1 MPLDDATRQRLLEL
15 VYDLLPE
22 AEAVELRK
30 QIETDPQLAQAYSEA
45 QAAAKLLGEAARF
58 PAAKIVLRRP
68 ETAAATSADLPSPAQ
83 PAIPTIKANGA
94 YRSPWA
100 RAANWAVGL
109 AAAVLL
115 IISVGGY
122 WYHHEQLADIAA
134 EHLRLVVTGPVT
146 LHSGVAADY
155 TVSTTAVTGTVLPAH
170 VEFAL
175 YTPERKLLWGH
186 KEKSDEQGR
195 LQITVPKEKPDE
207 QGRLHL
213 TIPPDLKRVR
223 LEVLAVHRD
232 RLERVDTPLAV
243 EPIQYLTQL
252 AFDRPWYQPGET
264 VLYRS
269 LTLSRFGLAADRE
282 VPIHFA
288 ILGPDG
294 GVVPGSQR
302 ESTPER
308 GVGSGAFIIPDKRP
322 GGQYTLS
329 ARSLDQSFPEQRQT
343 FLIRPD
349 RLPAEGDCGDGQ
361 SSAAVDDGGSPEP
374 RAQPIP
380 NDAGRVDVAFYPEGG
395 DLVADLENRVYFVA
409 RNAAGKPVDIKG
421 VVVNGAGDK
430 VALVETTHHGMG
442 LFDFTP
448 TASEQYRL
456 TISSPG
462 SANSE
467 PKLPKASTEQR
478 VVLTTGT
485 GIFEA
490 REPLEFNIRAA
501 KADLPLVVVASC
513 RGVPVG
519 QQMLVT
525 RTKEGGANPVAVPV
539 GEQVGGVI
547 RLTVY
552 DFSLSPPRPVAER
565 LVYRRMPKSLK
576 VEATCPRDHYAPGE
590 KVDLALSV
598 TNEEGRP
605 IKNAVL
611 SVAVVDDR
619 LWSLAGGPQPAMP
632 TYFLLTSEI
641 EKPEDLENADFYL
654 SDTAEA
660 KAALD
665 LLLGC
670 QGWRRFAEKTLREL
684 KQQGRDNEQV
694 VRLAALGAQ
703 SQPPAM
709 FDNLKQ
715 LRSNYDLSL
724 AEYREHR
731 TRMLITLTTVSFFG
745 GLGLVLLVAMLG
757 LLRIVWGI
765 HLWMPAVGVTICC
778 LIVGAILMDPSR
790 LKPGHDGAVAF
801 VPFHVPPPEPGKE
814 PAREEKIADAAAKAV
829 DRVPAPPAP
838 ALAAA
843 AARKETME
851 KGVARRATAVP
862 PGAGAGNMAGAR
874 NMYGA
879 KQGPKP
885 DAGPSVAPGL
895 RGAAGKPVEPKV
907 RANLAPTVFWR
918 PVLVTGADGRAN
930 VSFTLPESAATFH
943 ILVDA
948 HADGRIGSG
957 YGKITRP

>member
-1 MPLDDATRQRLLEL
+1 MPLDDPTRQRLLEL

-22 AEAVELRK
+22 AEAAELRK
-30 QIETDPQLAQAYSEA
+30 QIETDAELAQAYSEA
-45 QAAAKLLGEAARF
+45 QAAARLFSAAARF
-58 PAAKIVLRRP
+58 PAPKIVLRRP
-68 ETAAATSADLPSPAQ
+68 EKAAAAAADLPSPA
-83 PAIPTIKANGA
+83 PSAIPAIKANGSF
-94 YRSPWA
+94 RSPWA
-100 RAANWAVGL
+100 RAANWTVGV

-134 EHLRLVVTGPVT
+134 EHLRLVVTGPAT

-155 TVSTTAVTGTVLPAH
+155 TVSTTAVTGTALPAH
-170 VEFAL
+170 VELAL

-186 KEKSDEQGR
+186 KEKSGEQGR
-195 LQITVPKEKPDE
+195 LQITVPREKLDE
-207 QGRLHL
+207 QGRLQP
-213 TIPPDLKRVR
+213 TIPPDAKRVR

-232 RLERVDTPLAV
+232 KLERVETPLAV
-243 EPIQYLTQL
+243 EPIQYVTQL

-282 VPIHFA
+282 VPIHFE

-302 ESTPER
+302 ESATAR
-308 GVGSGAFIIPDKRP
+308 GVGSGEFIIPDKRP
-322 GGQYTLS
+322 GGRYTL
-329 ARSLDQSFPEQRQT
+329 AVRSLDQSFPEQRQT
-343 FLIRPD
+343 FLIRPY
-349 RLPAEGDCGDGQ
+349 RLPAEGARGDGQ
-361 SSAAVDDGGSPEP
+361 SPAPVVAADSPKP
-374 RAQPIP
+374 PGQPIP
-380 NDAGRVDVAFYPEGG
+380 SDAGRVDVTFYPEGG

-421 VVVNGAGDK
+421 LIVNGAGAE
-430 VALVETTHHGMG
+430 VAVVETTHHGMG

-448 TASEQYRL
+448 ASGEQYRL

-462 SANSE
+462 NAASE
-467 PKLPKASTEQR
+467 PKLPKVTAEQR
-478 VVLTTGT
+478 IVLTTGT

-490 REPLEFNIRAA
+490 AAPLEFNIRAA

-525 RTKEGGANPVAVPV
+525 RTKEGGVNPVAIPL
-539 GEQVGGVI
+539 GDDVGGVI

-552 DFSLSPPRPVAER
+552 DFSLSPPRPVAQR

-576 VEATCPRDHYAPGE
+576 VEATCQRDHYAPGE
-590 KVDLALSV
+590 KVDLALMV
-598 TNEEGRP
+598 TNEEGQP
-605 IKNAVL
+605 VKNAVL

-619 LWSLAGGPQPAMP
+619 LWDLAGGPQPAMP

-641 EKPEDLENADFYL
+641 EKPEDLDSADLYL
-654 SDTAEA
+654 SDTAEG

-670 QGWRRFAEKTLREL
+670 RGWRRFAEKTLREL
-684 KQQGRDNEQV
+684 KQQGHDDEQV

-715 LRSNYDLSL
+715 LRSNYDQSL

-731 TRMLITLTTVSFFG
+731 TRILNTLTTVSFFG
-745 GLGLVLLVAMLG
+745 GLALVLLVAMLG
-757 LLRIVWGI
+757 LLRIVWGL

-790 LKPGHDGAVAF
+790 LKPGHAGAVAF
-801 VPFHVPPPEPGKE
+801 VPFHVPPPEPGDE
-814 PAREEKIADAAAKAV
+814 PARQEEEKAAEKLEKRQQQPQARRAAAANAVAGEPAQEKIAGS
-829 DRVPAPPAP
+829 
-838 ALAAA
+838 
-843 AARKETME
+843 ARM
-851 KGVARRATAVP
+851 
-862 PGAGAGNMAGAR
+862 MF
-874 NMYGA
+874 GA
-879 KQGPKP
+879 KQGPAP
-885 DAGPSVAPGL
+885 DVRPGVAAAL
-895 RGAAGKPVEPKV
+895 RGAAGKLPEPKV
-907 RANLAPTVFWR
+907 RANFAPTVFWR

-930 VSFTLPESAATFH
+930 VTFTLPDSVTTFRV
-943 ILVDA
+943 LVDA
-948 HADGRIGSG
+948 HADGRIGSAR
-957 YGKITRP
+957 GKVVARP